1 MALLS
6 RIPYYGER
14 RITKLHQKTLPLMLD
29 NPEKTV
35 HLLAAL
41 KAAVPF
47 EVELPPMVVKQLQAD
62 KVAAAHQTRLTVSDL
77 SYLGDEGGIMCH
89 IVPPGDE
96 AAIII
101 SLTHVRISRS
111 MPLAASILNYQK
123 HRVKKLK
130 KQAYLQ

>member
-1 MALLS
+1 
-6 RIPYYGER
+6 
-14 RITKLHQKTLPLMLD
+14 MLD
-29 NPEKTV
+29 NPEKTA
-35 HLLAAL
+35 HLLASL

-62 KVAAAHQTRLTVSDL
+62 KVAAAHQTRQTVSDL

-101 SLTHVRISRS
+101 SLTHVRVFRS

-123 HRVKKLK
+123 HRVKKIK
-130 KQAYLQ
+130 KQAHLQ